1 MYFVAAIIF
10 FLIMNQKL
18 FWRAAVGEL
27 KIKIKMPAKKPCH
40 KISQKTKKS
49 NII

>member
-1 MYFVAAIIF
+1 
-10 FLIMNQKL
+10 MNQKHC
-18 FWRAAVGEL
+18 GGT
-27 KIKIKMPAKKPCH
+27 KNKKKMPAKKPCH